1 MVQAWGGTGRET
13 CPTGVL
19 NYIEIGTTHKPTCVY
34 KRKRGGG
41 VANILPYFNLI
52 SGFLLKMF
60 SIDFDI
66 LIFQVEK

>member
-34 KRKRGGG
+34 KRKREGGG
-41 VANILPYFNLI
+41 LLAYFH
-52 SGFLLKMF
+52 
-60 SIDFDI
+60 I
-66 LIFQVEK
+66 LI